1 MVKKAVKKPAKE
13 YVVCVQFPLDDKFRA
28 NTDKLESLVGR
39 DCSGSGAG
47 LGYRDVDWY
56 FKSAA
61 KAVEAFLKLNRVRW
75 LTRCE
80 LRRTGD
86 EF

>member
-1 MVKKAVKKPAKE
+1 MAKAVAKEKKE
-13 YVVCVQFPLDDKFRA
+13 YVVMVQFPLDDKFRTK
-28 NTDKLESLVGR
+28 TDKLEEVVGR

-56 FKSAA
+56 FKSAD
-61 KAVEAFLKLNRVRW
+61 KAVEAFLKLNRVKW
-75 LTRCE
+75 LTKCE

-86 EF
+86 TY